1 MQHQNDFSSPKAGGD
16 HGIALA
22 FKHAKGKK
30 KLNAQSIFQKDE
42 I

>member
-16 HGIALA
+16 DGIALA
-22 FKHAKGKK
+22 FKHTKEK